1 MKFILKCDKLLTRR
15 AKRLQ
20 KLLQETVSSP
30 VPKSFNFKDATVYV
44 LGYDDLRTWRS
55 STQSANECSPWD
67 EKCTE
72 AERTAR
78 KSRQASR
85 LTDYATRFEVHVE
98 DMEGL
103 IDQWQ
108 PTASRDQH
116 PAFSLDK
123 IESMRAAGI
132 PQQAFELL
140 VHLENSGEDPTVEAL
155 DLFRGGIK
163 SSEAASNMAL
173 TLYMGP
179 LAVRLVNQNTGQA
192 AQFGVALLELLSET
206 SNILFP
212 KVHLAI
218 ALKHGWGV
226 AQNLER
232 ARSLCSLIRKT
243 LTADEDVFSSD
254 AGHVEFLMLQGRL
267 HVHSSLLQ
275 ERQLAFQSF
284 REAADLGSGQAAL
297 MVAHY
302 LHPWQ
307 PGDEPDM
314 FSGVV
319 PHDAANSQRYF
330 ELALQS
336 GYDPQTKTFPEGA
349 L

>member
-1 MKFILKCDKLLTRR
+1 MKFTLKSETLLKLR
-15 AKRLQ
+15 AKRLRE
-20 KLLQETVSSP
+20 LLQEIVSTP
-30 VPKSFNFKDATVYV
+30 VPQSFNFKDATAFV
-44 LGYDDLRTWRS
+44 LGYDDFRVWRA
-55 STQSANECSPWD
+55 STHSANEASPWD
-67 EKCTE
+67 EQCTE

-78 KSRQASR
+78 KGFLASR
-85 LTDYATRFEVHVE
+85 LTDYALRFDVQVE

-103 IDQWQ
+103 IDKWQ
-108 PTASRDQH
+108 PTASRAQH
-116 PAFSLDK
+116 PAFSLDE
-123 IESMRAAGI
+123 IEGMRVAGI
-132 PQQAFELL
+132 PQRAFELL
-140 VHLENSGEDPTVEAL
+140 VHFEDSGEEPTAEAL
-155 DLFRGGIK
+155 YLFRRGIK
-163 SSEAASNMAL
+163 SCEAAGNTAL

-179 LAVRLVNQNTGQA
+179 LAVRLVNQKSGQA
-192 AQFGVALLELLSET
+192 AQFGVALLELLSEA

-218 ALKHGWGV
+218 ALQHGLGV

-232 ARSLCSLIRKT
+232 AKSLCNLIRKSH
-243 LTADEDVFSSD
+243 TAGEDVFSSD
-254 AGHVEFLMLQGRL
+254 AGHVEFLMLQGKL
-267 HVHSSLLQ
+267 HGHSSLLQ

-297 MVAHY
+297 MVAQY
-302 LHPWQ
+302 LYPLR

-319 PHDAANSQRYF
+319 PHDIVSSKRYL

-336 GYDPQTKTFPEGA
+336 GFDPQTKTFPEGA